1 MVAGR
6 ARRRKRRRTTGEK
19 SAERAAAAG
28 INVATYSW
36 WVRLKLKG

>member
-1 MVAGR
+1 M
-6 ARRRKRRRTTGEK
+6 RRNRRTTAGEK

-28 INVATYSW
+28 INESMHSW